1 MHTIGTCISSLLGQF
16 AVEFRLFWRRRQAV
30 YLTFLVPMLG
40 MALFVYLGKEGMLES
55 FFRLVTRGLG
65 TGGDLSAVGSPMSFL
80 TVGLIAYSLIDV
92 AFETLVPNVVR
103 DRDSGILKRLGGTP
117 LRRGTFVLAKALN
130 ASVLV
135 LVEVAVILM
144 MGLASSEIT
153 VGGDVWSMAAVLL
166 LGVFTFA
173 ALSFVLSGIMATVGA
188 AIAAVHAIY
197 IPMILVCGAFIP
209 VSALPK
215 ALRAVAQVMPLTY
228 FVRPFRSIVMDGTSL
243 AAQRGDLLVLLAW
256 AVGAWI
262 LAIKVFRWE

>member
-1 MHTIGTCISSLLGQF
+1 MHTVRIGIRGLLGQF
-16 AVEFRLFWRRRQAV
+16 AVEFKLFWRRRQAV

-65 TGGDLSAVGSPMSFL
+65 TGGDLSVVGSPMEFL

-117 LRRGTFVLAKALN
+117 LRRGTFALAKALN

-135 LVEVAVILM
+135 LAEVAVILM

-153 VGGDVWSMAAVLL
+153 VAGDLWSMAVVLL
-166 LGVFTFA
+166 LGVFTFT
-173 ALSFVLSGIMATVGA
+173 ALSFVLSGIMATVGS
-188 AIAAVHAIY
+188 AIAGVHAIY
-197 IPMILVCGAFIP
+197 IPMILLCGAFVPI
-209 VSALPK
+209 SALPK
-215 ALRAVAQVMPLTY
+215 ALRTVAQILPLTY
-228 FVRPFRSIVMDGTSL
+228 FVRPFRSIMLDGAGLTASG
-243 AAQRGDLLVLLAW
+243 GDLLILLAW
-256 AVGAWI
+256 AVGAW
-262 LAIKVFRWE
+262 LVAIKVFRWE

>member
-1 MHTIGTCISSLLGQF
+1 MHITRTRISSLLGQF
-16 AVEFRLFWRRRQAV
+16 AVEFKLFWRRRQAV

-65 TGGDLSAVGSPMSFL
+65 TGGDLSEVGSPMAFL

-103 DRDSGILKRLGGTP
+103 DRDSGLLKRLGGTP

-135 LVEVAVILM
+135 MVEVAVILM

-153 VGGDVWSMAAVLL
+153 VAGDRWSMAVVLL
-166 LGVFTFA
+166 LGVFTFT

-188 AIAAVHAIY
+188 AIAGVHAIY
-197 IPMILVCGAFIP
+197 IPMILLCGAFVP
-209 VSALPK
+209 LSALPK
-215 ALRAVAQVMPLTY
+215 ALRAVAQVLPLTY
-228 FVRPFRSIVMDGTSL
+228 FVRPFRSIVVDGGGL
-243 AAQRGDLLVLLAW
+243 AAYRGDLLILLAW
-256 AVGAWI
+256 AIGAWL